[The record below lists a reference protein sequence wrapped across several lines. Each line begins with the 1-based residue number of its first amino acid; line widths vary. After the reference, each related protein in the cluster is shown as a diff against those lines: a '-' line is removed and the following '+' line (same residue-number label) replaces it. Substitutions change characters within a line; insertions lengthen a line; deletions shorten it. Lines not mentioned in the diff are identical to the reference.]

1 MQGLL
6 SERVKITKVLDYTGA
21 GTSATNTAGVNMAG
35 YDGVI
40 FITSF
45 GTAAAN
51 NVMKAQQSS
60 DDASSD
66 DYSDLE
72 GTSTGV
78 GSSDEDVV
86 LDVLK
91 APKKFVRAVIT
102 PGTSSTIEG
111 CWAIQYGAQSV
122 PVTNSV
128 SGTLYAETSVSP
140 AEGTA

>member
-21 GTSATNTAGVNMAG
+21 GTSATNTSSVDMAG
-35 YDGVI
+35 YDGVV

-60 DDASSD
+60 
-66 DYSDLE
+66 
-72 GTSTGV
+72 
-78 GSSDEDVV
+78 
-86 LDVLK
+86 
-91 APKKFVRAVIT
+91 
-102 PGTSSTIEG
+102 TIEG
-111 CWAIQYGAQSV
+111 CWAIQYGAQSIA
-122 PVTNSV
+122 V
-128 SGTLYAETSVSP
+128 SNKTTGTIYGEAFVSP